1 MRFLMFGVFH
11 AVNATPSSAGL
22 PGAGLV
28 QKMLDW
34 LDQLALWGSLASILV
49 GAAIYG
55 LAQQSGN
62 YSGGFRGKQL
72 AFAGVIGACLA
83 GVAPTAINMFFQA
96 AGG

>member
-1 MRFLMFGVFH
+1 MSWLL
-11 AVNATPSSAGL
+11 APILAQVNANPSSSGM

-28 QKMLDW
+28 QQMLNW
-34 LDQLALWGSLASILV
+34 LDQVALWGSLASILV

-62 YSGGFRGKQL
+62 YAGGFRGKQL
-72 AFAGVIGACLA
+72 ALAGAVGACLA
-83 GVAPTAINMFFQA
+83 GVAPTAINLFFQA